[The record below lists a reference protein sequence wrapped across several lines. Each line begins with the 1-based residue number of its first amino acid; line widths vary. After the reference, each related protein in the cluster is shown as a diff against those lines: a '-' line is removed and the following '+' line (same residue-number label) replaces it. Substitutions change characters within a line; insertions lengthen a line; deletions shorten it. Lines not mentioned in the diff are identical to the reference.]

1 MQYFEHEISG
11 IDGTAAKFVGYCLD
25 NSEEVIPDYARP
37 TVRPSRL
44 QCSFLRPATTLSSC
58 DIP

>member
-25 NSEEVIPDYARP
+25 NSEEKSSRITAPVRAGDSRRRIRDD
-37 TVRPSRL
+37 VRP
-44 QCSFLRPATTLSSC
+44 
-58 DIP
+58 